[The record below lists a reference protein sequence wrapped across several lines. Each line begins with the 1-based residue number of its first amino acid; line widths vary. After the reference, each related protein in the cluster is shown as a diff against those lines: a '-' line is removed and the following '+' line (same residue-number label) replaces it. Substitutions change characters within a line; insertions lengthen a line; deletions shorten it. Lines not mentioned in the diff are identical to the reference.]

1 MKYCSRC
8 GASNDTDAKFC
19 VACGSEFAQACTED
33 VTQSINEEQQAEAL
47 QSEAAAAEQP
57 EQIAAEDWQ
66 EQPEQ
71 TVAED
76 QPEQPE
82 QTAAEDWQEQPEQT
96 VAEDQQGQPE
106 QTAAE
111 DRQGQAEQPVEAAC
125 EPTNVYEPK
134 NKKGKG
140 IAFGVIGFICAIH
153 AFCGCFFPITNIL
166 SLINGILGIVFCSVS
181 RKNTSFRLAN
191 VGKVFGIIA
200 LIASVLTII
209 IYVILMI
216 VGYMA
221 VAAEAGI
228 SMDLEEAVRFFFAR
242 LSALFDQ

>member
-57 EQIAAEDWQ
+57 EQI
-66 EQPEQ
+66 
-71 TVAED
+71 
-76 QPEQPE
+76 
-82 QTAAEDWQEQPEQT
+82 AAEDWQEQPEQT

>member
-19 VACGSEFAQACTED
+19 VACGSEFAQTCTED

-76 QPEQPE
+76 QPE
-82 QTAAEDWQEQPEQT
+82 
-96 VAEDQQGQPE
+96 QPE